1 MNRRSLLAMVCLF
14 LAGCTGQPDGTPVT
28 FFVQQGPFVH
38 TVAARGT
45 VFSDGAAE
53 VRCDVDGQD
62 PQGTMILEILPEGT
76 SVQTGDTLAQLD
88 TSGLEEE
95 LLQQQIHCNDVEA
108 EATAAENECEKA
120 KLSMEEFLEGLYP
133 GQKKA
138 AENDI
143 LAAEEHLDRAKR
155 VLEVAEGGTTSEE
168 NPAEDIDALRFNVE
182 MAKRDL
188 DGAKNRLSVLETHTK
203 PLRLKQFS
211 GEVKSA
217 EAQMTAKKKELA
229 LQNDRLTRIRAQ
241 IAACT
246 IKAPAPGVVF
256 YANLPANP
264 EGDEVFMGEGVSV
277 RRRQVILRVARLDRL
292 SVRIEVPEADIAR
305 LHPDMPALISV
316 DTMPATP
323 FDGHVS
329 TVSPFPTRDTRSNT
343 DRKRYEVH
351 VAIEQPSGTLRP
363 GLTAEVTI
371 TLAQENAV
379 IQIPETSIFEE
390 AGTQACLVRSGSQW
404 RIRPVVSGPGDGK
417 MRVIREG
424 LQSGEEVA
432 IHPLQYRE
440 QAMP

>member
-1 MNRRSLLAMVCLF
+1 MNYRSLAAMVCLF
-14 LAGCTGQPDGTPVT
+14 LTGCTGQPDESPVT
-28 FFVQQGPFVH
+28 FPVEQGSFVH
-38 TVAARGT
+38 SVAARGT

-53 VRCDVDGQD
+53 VRCDVDGKD

-76 SVQTGDTLAQLD
+76 SVQTGDTVVRLD

-95 LLQQQIHCNDVEA
+95 LLHQQIHCNDVDA

-120 KLSMEEFLEGLYP
+120 RLSMEEFLEGLYP

-155 VLEVAEGGTTSEE
+155 VLKAAEGGTTSEE

-188 DGAKNRLSVLETHTK
+188 DGAKNRLSVLETRTK

-211 GEVKSA
+211 GEVNSA
-217 EAQMTAKKKELA
+217 EAQMAAKKKELA
-229 LQNDRLTRIRAQ
+229 LQNDRLNRIRAQ

-246 IKAPAPGVVF
+246 IQAPAPGVVF
-256 YANLPANP
+256 YENVPGDP
-264 EGDEVFMGEGVSV
+264 EGDAAFIGEGVSV

-316 DTMPATP
+316 DTMPGEP

-329 TVSPFPTRDTRSNT
+329 TVSPFPTRQTRGNT

-351 VAIEQPSGTLRP
+351 VAIEEPSGTLRP
-363 GLTAEVTI
+363 GLTAEVAI
-371 TLAQENAV
+371 TLAQEDAAILV
-379 IQIPETSIFEE
+379 PETSIFEE
-390 AGTQACLVRSGSQW
+390 AETEACLVRSGGQW
-404 RIRPVVSGPGDGK
+404 HVRPVVCGPSDGK

-424 LQSGEEVA
+424 VEPGEEVA
-432 IHPLQYRE
+432 IHPLQHRE
-440 QAMP
+440 QALP